1 MIRDKLKLIVCL
13 ILLGSLAGL
22 LGITATN
29 QERYAY
35 KYIMLLYDKGY
46 NDILDSEITKF
57 YSEYPASE
65 YLPYLSLLRANILL
79 EAGEYAKAQLLYDA
93 LLNQKLEQKAKNELY
108 LNRARALYYQK
119 AYSAAI
125 TQLQTME
132 SGSTMPENL
141 YQAQILKAR
150 IYAAL
155 GQSYSAMRAYEQ
167 ALNYSRE
174 PQILYEYLESLLL
187 QNKQAEA
194 VATLKSLE
202 ADEYYQQKALVLYLK
217 YLYNNE
223 YYQDFRYIISANPW
237 LESLTAVQVM
247 LLSKAISDEDY
258 LYMDA
263 ILAGADHSEDSI
275 AYFYAL
281 NLVHKEEKAKADAIF
296 ARLVREATPELKVLS
311 FLERLKLLYQ
321 KEPVAAMLQLGQ
333 YLQNPTNTTAKA
345 EQHLTMGFFAYQKQ
359 DYPEALKQ
367 FNLARGFSTQR
378 QKLAEIDLFIAKSW
392 LKAHKNNQAKD
403 AFNRYL
409 ALYPQ
414 GKNRDTALF
423 YLGFIH
429 FEQKDYNLAKAFFA
443 QLTER
448 YPESGHIPPAKFYLA
463 EMEYY
468 LANYTLALNAFL
480 EILAIEPDNSD
491 VALRVAQIYYYMQNY
506 AEASRWV
513 DKLSPSYDSL
523 TLQGHLSFNQKN
535 YNAALQLFKLSER
548 ATSKPLQITE
558 SKSYQALCLY
568 QLKRFNEATE
578 LYLSLFEG
586 SNSPD
591 TYLYLGAKSSYAAG
605 DYHQALELFDQ
616 FTDLYPDSQYYL
628 PVLADIANSYYN
640 LGNYEQASRDY
651 MNILIRYRNH
661 RTFSEEDRKVLG
673 DVFTGL
679 ELALK
684 RADDPILL
692 QDALDLSGT
701 FQSLYISF
709 ELAFII
715 VNLYADNAQWQELL
729 NTATELRRLFPEE
742 KRNEIEL
749 LMAESLV
756 NLQEYDEA
764 GQLLKNLYQD
774 TQDLEALNR
783 WAEIDYLSQNYTAA
797 LAKYSESFQEEASA
811 DTWYNMLKTSIAA
824 EYYNFDEIWAL
835 GAEYQDAIPQ
845 VKILRLRYFADNKE
859 YERALELADS
869 IINESMSP
877 YEHAQAFLYKGVIR
891 YQEKNFDR
899 AIADLNKT
907 LLLFPDFGD
916 IQDEAGY
923 YIILSYMELNDYDAA
938 ESLLFELGQ
947 SLSPMHLEI
956 INQLM
961 EEKQ

>member
-1 MIRDKLKLIVCL
+1 MIRDKYKLLLCL
-13 ILLGSLAGL
+13 VLLGSLAGL
-22 LGITATN
+22 WGITATN
-29 QERYAY
+29 QERYDY

-46 NDILDSEITKF
+46 NDILDSEINKY

-65 YLPYLSLLRANILL
+65 YLPYLSLLKANILL
-79 EAGEYAKAQLLYDA
+79 EAGDYAQAQELYDA
-93 LLNQKLEQKAKNELY
+93 LLSQKLELNAKNELY
-108 LNRARALYYQK
+108 LNRARNLYYQK

-125 TQLQTME
+125 TQLQLLE
-132 SGSTMPENL
+132 SSSTMPEL
-141 YQAQILKAR
+141 LQQAQILKAR

-167 ALNYSRE
+167 ALSYKQS
-174 PQILYEYLESLLL
+174 PQILYEYLESLLW
-187 QNKQAEA
+187 QNKLAEA
-194 VATLKSLE
+194 MATLKTLE
-202 ADEYYQQKALVLYLK
+202 TDEYYQQKALVLYLQ

-223 YYQDFRYIISANPW
+223 YYQDFQYIIAENPW
-237 LESLTAVQVM
+237 LESLTPVQVM

-258 LYMDA
+258 VYADA
-263 ILAGADHSEDSI
+263 ILAEADLAKDSI

-281 NLVHKEEKAKADAIF
+281 NLVHKDETAEADAIF
-296 ARLVREATPELKVLS
+296 MRLVKEATPELKVLS
-311 FLERLKLLYQ
+311 FLERLKILYK

-333 YLQNPTNTTAKA
+333 YLQNPANTTAKA

-378 QKLAEIDLFIAKSW
+378 QKLAEIDLYIAKSW
-392 LKAHKNNQAKD
+392 LKAQKNNQARD

-429 FEQKDYNLAKAFFA
+429 FEQKDYNLAKAFFGK
-443 QLTER
+443 LTER
-448 YPESGHIPPAKFYLA
+448 YPESTQVPPAKFYLA
-463 EMEYY
+463 EMDYY
-468 LANYTLALNAFL
+468 LANYTSSLNAFL
-480 EILAIEPDNSD
+480 SILAIEPDNSD

-506 AEASRWV
+506 EEAGLWV
-513 DKLSPSYDSL
+513 EKLIPSYDSL
-523 TLQGHLSFNQKN
+523 TLQGHLSFIQKD

-548 ATSKPLQITE
+548 ATANALQITE

-605 DYHQALELFDQ
+605 DYHQALELFEG
-616 FTDLYPDSQYYL
+616 FIDLYPDSQYYL

-640 LGNYEQASRDY
+640 LGNYGQASRDY

-661 RTFSEEDRKVLG
+661 RVFNDDDRKILG

-684 RADDPILL
+684 RADDPVLL

-709 ELAFII
+709 ELAYII

-729 NTATELRRLFPEE
+729 SSAAELRRLFPEE

-756 NLQEYDEA
+756 NLQEYEEA
-764 GQLLKNLYQD
+764 GELLQKLYQD

-783 WAEIDYLSQNYTAA
+783 WAEIDYLAQDYTAA
-797 LAKYSESFQEEASA
+797 LAKYSEAFQLEASA
-811 DTWYNMLKTSIAA
+811 DIWYNMLKTSIAA
-824 EYYNFDEIWAL
+824 EYYNFEEIWTL

-845 VKILRLRYFADNKE
+845 VRLLRLRYFSDNKE
-859 YERALELADS
+859 YDGALELTDS
-869 IINESMSP
+869 IINESVSP
-877 YEHAQAFLYKGVIR
+877 YEHAQAFLYKGIIR
-891 YQEKNFDR
+891 YQEKNFDH
-899 AIADLNKT
+899 AIADFNKVM
-907 LLLFPDFGD
+907 LLFPDFPG

-923 YIILSYMELNDYDAA
+923 YIILSYLELDDYDAA
-938 ESLLFELGQ
+938 QSLLFEFGQ

-956 INQLM
+956 INQLL